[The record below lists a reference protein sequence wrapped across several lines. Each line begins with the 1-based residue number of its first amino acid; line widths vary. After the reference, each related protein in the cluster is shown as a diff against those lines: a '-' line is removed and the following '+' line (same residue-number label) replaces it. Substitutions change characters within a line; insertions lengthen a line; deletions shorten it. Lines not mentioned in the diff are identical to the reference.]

1 MNYGPLVFLG
11 VFATMITSWF
21 GMIFVPQLQ
30 LGQLHPVAAEVSGGL
45 YPAAKPGQAQQGA
58 QVYRQQGCYYCH
70 SQQVRQNGV
79 QFDVILLDA
88 GESTNEV
95 AAVIAKYGTNPDLA
109 NLTGILKL
117 IQKPPYTVASKVT
130 LVEAEKILKDLGDV
144 RTFSEEAKPK
154 AYKKIDPMGPDLDRN
169 WGIRR
174 SVAEDYLFEKSVTLG
189 EQRIG
194 PDLTNVGLR
203 RPFADWHYLH
213 LYAPDNKNAIP
224 DSKMPA
230 YKFLFETR
238 RVGLHPSVDALKLP
252 EGIVESGFEVVPK
265 PEAKALV
272 AYLLNLKTTTPV
284 FDAPMA
290 PEIKKPEPIATTNA
304 VTNAAPAK

>member
-30 LGQLHPVAAEVSGGL
+30 LGQLHPVAADVSGGL
-45 YPAAKPGQAQQGA
+45 YPAAMPGQAQQGA
-58 QVYRQQGCYYCH
+58 MVYRQEGCYYCH

-79 QFDVILLDA
+79 VFDVILLA
-88 GESTNEV
+88 PGENTNDV
-95 AAVIAKYGTNPDLA
+95 AAVVAKHGPNPDLA
-109 NLTGILKL
+109 NLTGVLKL
-117 IQKPPYTVASKVT
+117 IQNPPYTVATKVP
-130 LVEAEKILKDLGDV
+130 LEQAEKILKEFDGV
-144 RTFSEEAKPK
+144 FAFSDEGKPK
-154 AYKKIDPMGPDLDRN
+154 AYKRIDPAGPDLDRN

-174 SVAEDYLFEKSVTLG
+174 SVAEDYLFAKSVTLG

-213 LYAPDNKNAIP
+213 LYQPDSAHAIP
-224 DSKMPA
+224 GSKMPA

-238 RVGLHPSVDALKLP
+238 RIGLHPSPDALKLP
-252 EGIVESGFEVVPK
+252 EGVVEQGWEVVPK
-265 PEAKALV
+265 PAAKSLV
-272 AYLLNLKTTTPV
+272 AYLLNLKTTTPT
-284 FDAPMA
+284 FDAPM
-290 PEIKKPEPIATTNA
+290 PPVIKKPEPAATTNA
-304 VTNAAPAK
+304 VTNAVPAK